1 RSADVSRCG
10 SGPWRPSHCHCKDNG
25 YTFHCRGEL
34 REVVFSRTKLPTGC
48 RFWFSNA
55 GTYDR
60 FTHRS
65 RRVPDRSSSGRCRYD
80 NNTRTLNVCIFAGRT
95 KHPARIP
102 ICWYF
107 FTDSEQMK
115 MICFLWVITLTT
127 DTRSLACR
135 HQKNCPNILE
145 GIAGSQYRLSWT
157 PTLMMLKKQ

>member
-1 RSADVSRCG
+1 MSL
-10 SGPWRPSHCHCKDNG
+10 
-25 YTFHCRGEL
+25 T
-34 REVVFSRTKLPTGC
+34 
-48 RFWFSNA
+48 
-55 GTYDR
+55 
-60 FTHRS
+60 
-65 RRVPDRSSSGRCRYD
+65 
-80 NNTRTLNVCIFAGRT
+80 VCIFAGRT

-127 DTRSLACR
+127 DTRALACR

-157 PTLMMLKKQ
+157 QTLMMLKKQGYNLTNGSNAWRRTTEACHY